1 MKNNPSTAQKY
12 IALATL
18 LPVMAD
24 WIEELRDTNLFRH
37 EMAQKFN
44 AAVNSIRMADQKLY
58 ERTSMVMPVFDENG
72 EPVLSKKGFPVTR
85 FATEEEHRSRNLEM
99 AENQI
104 AAQTAFRQ
112 WIANEVNDPYESIVH
127 SEDQADMPKQKTKDS
142 STSRKSAGST
152 GRKPK
157 GSTRKPKVLDT
168 VNDKG

>member
-1 MKNNPSTAQKY
+1 MNNKPTTAQKY

-37 EMAQKFN
+37 EMASKFN

-58 ERTSMVMPVFDENG
+58 ERTGMIMPLFDDNG
-72 EPVLSKKGFPVTR
+72 EPVLTKKGFPATR
-85 FATEEEHRSRNLEM
+85 SATDEEYKERNIQM
-99 AENQI
+99 ADNQI
-104 AAQTAFRQ
+104 AAQTAFSQ
-112 WIANEVNDPYESIVH
+112 WIANEVNDPYESTVH
-127 SEDQADMPKQKTKDS
+127 SEDKADMPEQETKDS
-142 STSRKSAGST
+142 GTKRKATSSA

-157 GSTRKPKVLDT
+157 GTTRKSKVLDT